1 MNTKFY
7 KNCIKIIRLKNT
19 KNSLQNIKQSI
30 TKFRSINFKKI
41 KKYNVMSKK
50 LEEVFYK
57 KNFFFVEWVKSIK
70 KKIKK
75 NKIKWK
81 DRDIND

>member
-1 MNTKFY
+1 
-7 KNCIKIIRLKNT
+7 
-19 KNSLQNIKQSI
+19 
-30 TKFRSINFKKI
+30 
-41 KKYNVMSKK
+41 MSNK

-57 KNFFFVEWVKSIK
+57 KKFFFVEWVKSIK